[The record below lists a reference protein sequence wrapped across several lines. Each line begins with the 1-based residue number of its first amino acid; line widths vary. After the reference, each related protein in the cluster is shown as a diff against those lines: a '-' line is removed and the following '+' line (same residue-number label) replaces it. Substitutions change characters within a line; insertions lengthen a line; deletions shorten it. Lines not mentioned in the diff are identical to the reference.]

1 MPAPKQAAD
10 HGMSGVGSSD
20 RKAAGLLG
28 LGLLAVIASVLL
40 LSVFPASRTQPLA
53 GGKSTPTVKTVH
65 SQDGS
70 ALDLLSSNGGELYIS
85 SLSEGPLQPSSET
98 ALELPLQTDDRRT
111 ERLVSTPS
119 AMQWYHPFSP
129 QPSAMVLRVA
139 ELDANGK
146 LGPERIATLPTV
158 DHGRLPVL
166 SLVIPEGSLFDADSG
181 LYIVGNAMLNG
192 ISAEGIDYASDPKW
206 WKYPGNFHGR
216 GKQWERS
223 GQLQLL
229 DADGTERFQ
238 GAVRV
243 RINGQM
249 TRSFPQHSLRI
260 KFEKPLATALYVNGE
275 GKGMKAAVVRAAG
288 NDQIKAFMRDALL
301 QELCAGSRSEMSHS
315 LTCVLYINGAYW
327 GVHHIRNR
335 MDEKEVARRH
345 DLKSKKVFISE
356 VAKGSFTERTE
367 ENSGLRKLV
376 YMDMD
381 GGSPAEPFMQL
392 LEEQLDVDAFLEY
405 MAIMFYMDNRD
416 WPGDNVRLWRSTDDS
431 ADGRWRPIIQD
442 LDLAFG
448 AHMPATADPFPHFRS
463 TNSPIGTLFLRMM
476 QDEGLRQRFHA
487 VAEELLST
495 RFAPKHVISRV
506 DSMEA
511 LLAPEMDRHTARW
524 RKPSSAEQWRSEVQ
538 KLRDF
543 AAVRPDALRAILK
556 ATPIP

>member
-1 MPAPKQAAD
+1 
-10 HGMSGVGSSD
+10 MSEVGSSD
-20 RKAAGLLG
+20 RNAGGLLG
-28 LGLLAVIASVLL
+28 LGLLAVIALL
-40 LSVFPASRTQPLA
+40 LVFTAFPASPDQPSS
-53 GGKSTPTVKTVH
+53 GGGSTASVKMDQGH
-65 SQDGS
+65 DGP
-70 ALDLLSSNGGELYIS
+70 LLELRSSSGGELYIS
-85 SLSEGPLQPSSET
+85 SLSEGPLQPTGKS
-98 ALELPLQTDDRRT
+98 ALELPLRTDDRRT

-119 AMQWYHPFSP
+119 AMQWYHPFHP
-129 QPSAMVLRVA
+129 QSSAMVLRVA
-139 ELDANGK
+139 ELDAKGR

-216 GKQWERS
+216 GEQWERS
-223 GQLQLL
+223 AQLQLL

-249 TRSFPQHSLRI
+249 TRAFPQHSLRI
-260 KFEKPLATALYVNGE
+260 KFENPLAIGIYANGE

-301 QELCAGSRSEMSHS
+301 QELCAGSRSEISHS

-345 DLKSKKVFISE
+345 GLKSKKVFITE

-376 YMDMD
+376 YLDPD
-381 GGSPAEPFMQL
+381 GGKPGEPFVQL
-392 LEEQLDVDAFLEY
+392 LEQQLDVDAFLEY

-431 ADGRWRPIIQD
+431 TDGRWRPIIQD

-448 AHMPATADPFPHFRS
+448 AHLPATADPFTHFKS
-463 TNSPIGTLFLRMM
+463 TASPIRTLFLRMM
-476 QDEGLRQRFHA
+476 EDEGLKRRFHA
-487 VAEELLST
+487 TLEELLSN
-495 RFAPKHVISRV
+495 RFAPKHVIARV

-524 RKPSSAEQWRSEVQ
+524 RKPANAEQWRAEVQ

-543 AAVRPDALRAILK
+543 AGARPAALRDILK
-556 ATPIP
+556 ATPLP